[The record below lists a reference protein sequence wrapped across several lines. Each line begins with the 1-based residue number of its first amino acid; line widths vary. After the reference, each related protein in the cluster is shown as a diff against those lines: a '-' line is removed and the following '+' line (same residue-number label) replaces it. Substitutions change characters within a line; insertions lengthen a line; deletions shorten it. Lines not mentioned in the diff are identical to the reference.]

1 MDVQRNK
8 ACEKICYPETPK
20 ARRNKVIDYSMYLH
34 LLKHTFHKSRSILK
48 PMNPLIDRD

>member
-20 ARRNKVIDYSMYLH
+20 AR
-34 LLKHTFHKSRSILK
+34 
-48 PMNPLIDRD
+48 LIQSEATKQGH